1 MPEPKFPV
9 MVDIRVS
16 HRNSDSIS
24 RSLERYGFT
33 VLEVDNPDTS
43 DNDILRRRI
52 DEFFR
57 YLEI

>member
-1 MPEPKFPV
+1 

-33 VLEVDNPDTS
+33 VLEVDHPGTS